1 MGTPDPIRINLKIN
15 NMLQVKEKK
24 YDVRTL
30 RPLNESYDYY
40 HRLTE
45 KDVAKVNNLV
55 ERIESSR
62 SDIKPKVGD
71 RLLYTSKRGQYSP
84 IAFIEKNNAGELFVC
99 IRPMIPFVVKE
110 GHQIYYDVSGGPF
123 TGMHESKLKY
133 KGTVNNN
140 FKTWGHSG
148 ACANGAVHFQAKV
161 SMWEYT
167 EQF

>member
-1 MGTPDPIRINLKIN
+1 
-15 NMLQVKEKK
+15 MLQVEEKK
-24 YDVRTL
+24 YDVRAL

-40 HRLTE
+40 HCLTE

-62 SDIKPKVGD
+62 SDIKPKAGD

-84 IAFIEKNNAGELFVC
+84 IAFIEKNNVGELFVC